1 MKKIMIC
8 GSRTIN
14 DESLISEKLNSA
26 LAEYPDMILISGG
39 AKGVDS
45 IGEAWAKSH
54 NVQIQQYKPD
64 WKRYG
69 RGAGIVRNKIMVA
82 TADLVIIFWDGISN
96 GTKSVIDFFK
106 ELNKSYLL
114 VEIKDAK

>member
-1 MKKIMIC
+1 MKKIMIS

-39 AKGVDS
+39 ARGVDS

-69 RGAGIVRNKIMVA
+69 RGAGIVRNKSMVE
-82 TADLVIIFWDGISN
+82 TADLVIIFWDGISK
-96 GTKSVIDFFK
+96 GTKSVIDFCK
-106 ELNKSYLL
+106 KRNKSYLL
-114 VEIKDAK
+114 VEIKNEK

>member
-8 GSRTIN
+8 GSRSIN
-14 DESLISEKLNSA
+14 NESLIFEKLNAA
-26 LAEYPDMILISGG
+26 LVNNSDMILVSGG

-54 NVQIQQYKPD
+54 NIQIQQYKPD

-69 RGAGIVRNKIMVA
+69 RGAGIVRNKIMIEASDYVF
-82 TADLVIIFWDGISN
+82 IFWDGISK
-96 GTKSVIDFFK
+96 GTKSVIDFCIK
-106 ELNKSYLL
+106 LNKPYLL
-114 VEIKDAK
+114 MEIKNDK